1 MNELLLEIFKKSRS
15 VDRDTLLTTIYTIGD
30 IINKGKIEEDNLRIK
45 IHVEHLIEVAEKRE
59 KERKDKMISISI
71 DEKQAI
77 LLKFLI
83 QMEMDLIDDDCEEY
97 DYTERNIKGDM
108 YRSLNDIIN
117 QLKDIEEY
125 NDRVDV
131 IEEFEK

>member
-15 VDRDTLLTTIYTIGD
+15 VDKDTLLTTIYTIGD
-30 IINKGKIEEDNLRIK
+30 IINEGKTDDNLRIK

-59 KERKDKMISISI
+59 KERKDKMINISI

-97 DYTERNIKGDM
+97 DYTERNVKGDM
-108 YRSLNDIIN
+108 YRSLNDMMA
-117 QLKDIEEY
+117 QLKDVEEY

-131 IEEFEK
+131 IQEFEK

>member
-1 MNELLLEIFKKSRS
+1 MNELLLEVFKKSRF
-15 VDRDTLLTTIYTIGD
+15 VDRDTLLTTMYTIGD
-30 IINKGKIEEDNLRIK
+30 IINEGKTDDNLRIK

-59 KERKDKMISISI
+59 KERKDKMINISI

-97 DYTERNIKGDM
+97 DYTEHNVKGDM
-108 YRSLNDIIN
+108 YRSLNDMID
-117 QLKDIEEY
+117 QLKDVEEY

-131 IEEFEK
+131 IQEFEK

>member
-30 IINKGKIEEDNLRIK
+30 IINEGKTDDDNLRIK
-45 IHVEHLIEVAEKRE
+45 IHAEHLIEVAEKRE

-97 DYTERNIKGDM
+97 DYTEHNVKGDM
-108 YRSLNDIIN
+108 YRSLNDMID
-117 QLKDIEEY
+117 QLKDVEEY

-131 IEEFEK
+131 IQEFEK

>member
-30 IINKGKIEEDNLRIK
+30 IINEKKTDDDNLRIK
-45 IHVEHLIEVAEKRE
+45 IHAEHLIDVAEKRE
-59 KERKDKMISISI
+59 KERKDKMINISI

-97 DYTERNIKGDM
+97 DYTEGNVKGDM
-108 YRSLNDIIN
+108 YRSLNHMID
-117 QLKDIEEY
+117 QLKEIEEY

-131 IEEFEK
+131 IEEFKK

>member
-1 MNELLLEIFKKSRS
+1 MNELLLEVFKKSRS

-30 IINKGKIEEDNLRIK
+30 IINEGKTDDNLRIK

-59 KERKDKMISISI
+59 KERKDKMINISI

-97 DYTERNIKGDM
+97 DYTEHNVKGDM
-108 YRSLNDIIN
+108 YRSLNYMMA
-117 QLKDIEEY
+117 QLKDVEEY

>member
-30 IINKGKIEEDNLRIK
+30 IINEKKTDDDNLRIK
-45 IHVEHLIEVAEKRE
+45 IHAEHLIEVAEKRE
-59 KERKDKMISISI
+59 KERKDKMINISI

-97 DYTERNIKGDM
+97 DYTEGNVKGDM
-108 YRSLNDIIN
+108 YRSLNDMID

-131 IEEFEK
+131 IEEFKK

>member
-30 IINKGKIEEDNLRIK
+30 IINEGKTDDNLRIK
-45 IHVEHLIEVAEKRE
+45 IHVEHLIEVAEKHE
-59 KERKDKMISISI
+59 KERKDRMINISI
-71 DEKQAI
+71 DERQAI

-97 DYTERNIKGDM
+97 DYTERNVKGNM
-108 YRSLNDIIN
+108 YRSLNNIIN

>member
-1 MNELLLEIFKKSRS
+1 MDELLLEIFKKSRS

-30 IINKGKIEEDNLRIK
+30 IINEGKTDDDNLRIK
-45 IHVEHLIEVAEKRE
+45 IHAEHLIEVAEKRE

-97 DYTERNIKGDM
+97 DYTEGNVKGDM
-108 YRSLNDIIN
+108 YRSLNDMID

-131 IEEFEK
+131 IEEFKK

>member
-30 IINKGKIEEDNLRIK
+30 IINEKKTDDDKLRIK
-45 IHVEHLIEVAEKRE
+45 IHAEHLIEVAEKRE

-97 DYTERNIKGDM
+97 DYTEHNVKGDM
-108 YRSLNDIIN
+108 YRSLNDMID
-117 QLKDIEEY
+117 QLKDVEEY

-131 IEEFEK
+131 IQEFEK

>member
-15 VDRDTLLTTIYTIGD
+15 VDKDTLLTTIYTIGD

-77 LLKFLI
+77 LLKFLLK
-83 QMEMDLIDDDCEEY
+83 MEMDLIDDDCEEY
-97 DYTERNIKGDM
+97 DYTEGNVKGDM
-108 YRSLNDIIN
+108 YRSLNDMID
-117 QLKDIEEY
+117 QLKDVEEY

-131 IEEFEK
+131 IEEFKK

>member
-1 MNELLLEIFKKSRS
+1 MNELLLEVFKKSRS

-30 IINKGKIEEDNLRIK
+30 IINEGKTDDNLRIK

-97 DYTERNIKGDM
+97 DYTEHNVKGDM
-108 YRSLNDIIN
+108 YRSLNDMMT
-117 QLKDIEEY
+117 QLKDVEEY

>member
-30 IINKGKIEEDNLRIK
+30 IINEGKTDDNLRIK
-45 IHVEHLIEVAEKRE
+45 IHVKHLIDVAEKRE
-59 KERKDKMISISI
+59 KERKDKMINISI

-97 DYTERNIKGDM
+97 DYTEGNVKGDM
-108 YRSLNDIIN
+108 YRSLNDMID
-117 QLKDIEEY
+117 QLKEIEEY

>member
-1 MNELLLEIFKKSRS
+1 MNDLLLEIFKKSRS

-30 IINKGKIEEDNLRIK
+30 IINEGKTDDNLRIK

-59 KERKDKMISISI
+59 KERKDKMINISI

-97 DYTERNIKGDM
+97 DYTEGNVKGDM
-108 YRSLNDIIN
+108 YRSLNDMID
-117 QLKDIEEY
+117 QLKDVEEY

-131 IEEFEK
+131 IQEFEK

>member
-1 MNELLLEIFKKSRS
+1 MNELLLEVFKKSRS

-30 IINKGKIEEDNLRIK
+30 IINEGKTDDNLRIK
-45 IHVEHLIEVAEKRE
+45 IHVEHLIEVAERRE
-59 KERKDKMISISI
+59 KERKDKMINISI

-97 DYTERNIKGDM
+97 DYTERNVKGNM

>member
-1 MNELLLEIFKKSRS
+1 MNERLLEIFKKSRS

-30 IINKGKIEEDNLRIK
+30 IINEGKIDDNLRIT

-59 KERKDKMISISI
+59 KERKDRMINISI

-77 LLKFLI
+77 LLKFLLK
-83 QMEMDLIDDDCEEY
+83 MEMDLIDDDCEEY
-97 DYTERNIKGDM
+97 DYTQGNIKGDM
-108 YRSLNDIIN
+108 YRSLNDMIE

>member
-30 IINKGKIEEDNLRIK
+30 IINKGKIEEDSLRIK
-45 IHVEHLIEVAEKRE
+45 IHVEHLIDVAEKRE
-59 KERKDKMISISI
+59 KERKDKMINISI

-97 DYTERNIKGDM
+97 DYTEGNVKGDM
-108 YRSLNDIIN
+108 YRSLNDMID
-117 QLKDIEEY
+117 QLKDVEEY

-131 IEEFEK
+131 IEEFKK

>member
-1 MNELLLEIFKKSRS
+1 MNDLLLEIFKKSRS

-30 IINKGKIEEDNLRIK
+30 IINEGKTDDNLRIK

-77 LLKFLI
+77 LLKFLLKI
-83 QMEMDLIDDDCEEY
+83 EMDLIDDDCEEY
-97 DYTERNIKGDM
+97 DYTEHNVKGDM
-108 YRSLNDIIN
+108 YRSLNDMID
-117 QLKDIEEY
+117 QLKEIEEY

-131 IEEFEK
+131 IEEFKK

>member
-30 IINKGKIEEDNLRIK
+30 IINEGKTDDNLRIK

-59 KERKDKMISISI
+59 KERKDKMINISI

-97 DYTERNIKGDM
+97 DYTEGNVKGDM
-108 YRSLNDIIN
+108 YRSLNDMID
-117 QLKDIEEY
+117 QLKEIEEY

-131 IEEFEK
+131 IEEFKK

>member
-1 MNELLLEIFKKSRS
+1 MNELLLEIFKKSRA

-30 IINKGKIEEDNLRIK
+30 IINEGKTDDNLRIK
-45 IHVEHLIEVAEKRE
+45 IHVEHLIDVAEKRE
-59 KERKDKMISISI
+59 KERKDKMINISI

-97 DYTERNIKGDM
+97 DYTEGNVKGDM
-108 YRSLNDIIN
+108 YRSLNDMID
-117 QLKDIEEY
+117 QLKDVEEY

-131 IEEFEK
+131 IEEFKK

>member
-1 MNELLLEIFKKSRS
+1 MDELLLEIFKKSRS
-15 VDRDTLLTTIYTIGD
+15 VNRDTLLTTIYIIGD
-30 IINKGKIEEDNLRIK
+30 IINEGKTDDDNLRIK

-97 DYTERNIKGDM
+97 DYTERNVKGDM
-108 YRSLNDIIN
+108 YRSLNDMID
-117 QLKDIEEY
+117 QLKDVEEY

>member
-59 KERKDKMISISI
+59 KERKDKMINISI

-97 DYTERNIKGDM
+97 DYTEGNVKGDM
-108 YRSLNDIIN
+108 YRSLNDMID
-117 QLKDIEEY
+117 QLKDVEEY

-131 IEEFEK
+131 IEEFKK

>member
-1 MNELLLEIFKKSRS
+1 MNDLLLEIFKKSRS

-30 IINKGKIEEDNLRIK
+30 IINEGKTDDNLRIK

-77 LLKFLI
+77 LLKFLLKI
-83 QMEMDLIDDDCEEY
+83 EMDLIDDDCEEY
-97 DYTERNIKGDM
+97 DYTEHNVKGDM
-108 YRSLNDIIN
+108 YRSLNDMMA
-117 QLKDIEEY
+117 QLKDVEEY

>member
-1 MNELLLEIFKKSRS
+1 MNELLLEVFKKSRF
-15 VDRDTLLTTIYTIGD
+15 VDRDTLLTTMYTIGD
-30 IINKGKIEEDNLRIK
+30 IINEGKTDDNLRIK

-59 KERKDKMISISI
+59 KERKDKMINISI

-97 DYTERNIKGDM
+97 DYTEHNVKGDM
-108 YRSLNDIIN
+108 YRSLNDMMA
-117 QLKDIEEY
+117 QLKDVEEY

>member
-30 IINKGKIEEDNLRIK
+30 IINKGKIEEDSLRIK

-59 KERKDKMISISI
+59 KERKDKMINISI

-97 DYTERNIKGDM
+97 DYTEGNIKGDM
-108 YRSLNDIIN
+108 YRSLNDMID

-131 IEEFEK
+131 IEEFKK

>member
-30 IINKGKIEEDNLRIK
+30 IINEGKTDDNLRIK
-45 IHVEHLIEVAEKRE
+45 IHVEHLIDVAEKRE
-59 KERKDKMISISI
+59 KERKDKMINISI

-97 DYTERNIKGDM
+97 DYTEHNVKGDM
-108 YRSLNDIIN
+108 YRSLNDMID
-117 QLKDIEEY
+117 QLKDVEEY

-131 IEEFEK
+131 IQEFEK

>member
-1 MNELLLEIFKKSRS
+1 MNELLLEVFKKSRF
-15 VDRDTLLTTIYTIGD
+15 VDRDTLLTTMYTIGD
-30 IINKGKIEEDNLRIK
+30 IINEGKTDDNLRIK
-45 IHVEHLIEVAEKRE
+45 IHVEHLIDVAEKRE
-59 KERKDKMISISI
+59 KERKDKMINISI

-97 DYTERNIKGDM
+97 DYTEGNVKGDM
-108 YRSLNDIIN
+108 YRSLNDMID
-117 QLKDIEEY
+117 QLKDVEEY

>member
-1 MNELLLEIFKKSRS
+1 MNDLLLEIFKKSRS

-30 IINKGKIEEDNLRIK
+30 IINEGKTDDNLRIK

-59 KERKDKMISISI
+59 KERKDKMISINI

-77 LLKFLI
+77 LLKFLLKI
-83 QMEMDLIDDDCEEY
+83 EMDLIDDDCEEY
-97 DYTERNIKGDM
+97 DYTEHNVKGDM
-108 YRSLNDIIN
+108 YRSLNDMID
-117 QLKDIEEY
+117 QLKDVEEY

-131 IEEFEK
+131 IEEFKK

>member
-1 MNELLLEIFKKSRS
+1 M
-15 VDRDTLLTTIYTIGD
+15 
-30 IINKGKIEEDNLRIK
+30 IN
-45 IHVEHLIEVAEKRE
+45 
-59 KERKDKMISISI
+59 ISI

-97 DYTERNIKGDM
+97 DYTERNVKGDM
-108 YRSLNDIIN
+108 YRSLNDMMA
-117 QLKDIEEY
+117 QLKDVEEY

-131 IEEFEK
+131 IQEFEK

>member
-30 IINKGKIEEDNLRIK
+30 IINEKKTDDDNLRIK
-45 IHVEHLIEVAEKRE
+45 IHAEHLIEVAEKRE

-97 DYTERNIKGDM
+97 DYTEHNVKGDM
-108 YRSLNDIIN
+108 YRSLNDMID
-117 QLKDIEEY
+117 QLKDVEEY

-131 IEEFEK
+131 IEEFKK

>member
-30 IINKGKIEEDNLRIK
+30 IINEGKTDDDNLRIK
-45 IHVEHLIEVAEKRE
+45 IHVEHLIDVAEKRE

-97 DYTERNIKGDM
+97 DYTEHNVKGDM
-108 YRSLNDIIN
+108 YRSLNDMMT
-117 QLKDIEEY
+117 QLKDVEEY

-131 IEEFEK
+131 IEEFKK

>member
-59 KERKDKMISISI
+59 KERKDKMINISI

-97 DYTERNIKGDM
+97 DYTEGNVKGDM
-108 YRSLNDIIN
+108 YRSLNHMID
-117 QLKDIEEY
+117 QLKEIEEY

-131 IEEFEK
+131 IEEFKK

>member
-30 IINKGKIEEDNLRIK
+30 IINEGKTDDNLRIK
-45 IHVEHLIEVAEKRE
+45 IHVEHLIDVAEKRE
-59 KERKDKMISISI
+59 KERKDKMINISI

-97 DYTERNIKGDM
+97 DYTEGNVKGDM
-108 YRSLNDIIN
+108 YRSLNDMID
-117 QLKDIEEY
+117 QLKEIEEY

-131 IEEFEK
+131 IEEFKK